1 MFFKTILAM
10 LTATC
15 ILGNSLA
22 GYVGNG
28 LYYMNAENGTD
39 EPNYLLDSNTENVI
53 SETNYLADESEDY
66 NEYINEY
73 DIADDEENESDEETP
88 DDPYMTNYNAT
99 DDDPWYDVDT
109 ESCPYHTYESSVG
122 YVPDDNYY
130 FIQYRCPY
138 CGDAYEVAI
147 TEEEYNSYTE

>member
-1 MFFKTILAM
+1 M

-28 LYYMNAENGTD
+28 LYYMNAENETD

-122 YVPDDNYY
+122 YVSDGDYY

-147 TEEEYNSYTE
+147 TEEEYNSYAG